1 MEEEEGKLLRN
12 EIIKCL
18 SEENW
23 EIVKEILQLLM
34 MLLGVFSCS
43 QYEIVYV
50 SNVARDFYLF
60 NNFNLIWDFL
70 FVVNF
75 INFLIK

>member
-23 EIVKEILQLLM
+23 EIVKEILQLLL
-34 MLLGVFSCS
+34 MLLGVFFMFID
-43 QYEIVYV
+43 ELVYV
-50 SNVARDFYLF
+50 SNVTRDFYRF
-60 NNFNLIWDFL
+60 NNFNLI
-70 FVVNF
+70 
-75 INFLIK
+75 

>member
-23 EIVKEILQLLM
+23 EIVKEILQLLL
-34 MLLGVFSCS
+34 MLWGVFFMLIN
-43 QYEIVYV
+43 ELVYV
-50 SNVARDFYLF
+50 SNVTRDFYRF
-60 NNFNLIWDFL
+60 NNFNLI
-70 FVVNF
+70 
-75 INFLIK
+75 

>member
-23 EIVKEILQLLM
+23 EIVKEILQLLL
-34 MLLGVFSCS
+34 MLLGVFFMLIN
-43 QYEIVYV
+43 ELVYV
-50 SNVARDFYLF
+50 SNVTRDFYRF
-60 NNFNLIWDFL
+60 NNFNLI
-70 FVVNF
+70 
-75 INFLIK
+75 